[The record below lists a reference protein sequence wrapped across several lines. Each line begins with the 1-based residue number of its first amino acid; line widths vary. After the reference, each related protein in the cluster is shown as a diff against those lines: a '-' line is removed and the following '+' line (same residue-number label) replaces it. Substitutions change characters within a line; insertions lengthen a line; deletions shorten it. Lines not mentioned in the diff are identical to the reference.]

1 MQNNWE
7 NWKKWILKVGFLQ
20 KAQAKQTVSVH
31 SQSLSPSVSPPT
43 LLPPLL
49 TGYPEMALDD
59 FFLY

>member
-20 KAQAKQTVSVH
+20 KAQAKQTMSVH
-31 SQSLSPSVSPPT
+31 SLSLPVFLHPT